1 MYRVH
6 IYLSGDPRTVQFSY
20 LKLSISAEQQQ
31 CFLFLNSLGVRR
43 ENIIEQQMTRRSYRA
58 RERGHRCSPMTVRH
72 FPAAVCVCLA
82 HTQQFRPPSSQHNLI
97 VQPPL
102 PPTADAAAADNTTTL
117 LSVTTA
123 TTDHRCCSASAYGV
137 RRSVRVRPPPVEIS
151 IVFFPRT
158 PLCIVCTGKRRRRR
172 RRT

>member
-1 MYRVH
+1 MFFVLNL
-6 IYLSGDPRTVQFSY
+6 LS
-20 LKLSISAEQQQ
+20 
-31 CFLFLNSLGVRR
+31 VRR
-43 ENIIEQQMTRRSYRA
+43 ENIIERQMGRRSYGA
-58 RERGHRCSPMTVRH
+58 CERGHRCSPMTVRH

-102 PPTADAAAADNTTTL
+102 PPTADAAADDTTTL

-137 RRSVRVRPPPVEIS
+137 RRFVRVRPPPVEIS
-151 IVFFPRT
+151 IVFFSTHAVQFSCVPVKDAAAAVHSA
-158 PLCIVCTGKRRRRR
+158 CNNIQ
-172 RRT
+172 